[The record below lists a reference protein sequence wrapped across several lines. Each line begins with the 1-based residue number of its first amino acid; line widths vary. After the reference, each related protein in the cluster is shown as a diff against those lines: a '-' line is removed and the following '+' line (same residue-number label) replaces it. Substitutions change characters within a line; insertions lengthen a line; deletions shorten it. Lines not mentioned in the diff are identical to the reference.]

1 MEDILGFYSAL
12 SPIFD
17 EEPDPPVFNQ
27 ALEVFNWLS
36 PFGVRP
42 TN

>member
-17 EEPDPPVFNQ
+17 EEPGAVERRIAFHEPCHHIPHRIFF
-27 ALEVFNWLS
+27 L
-36 PFGVRP
+36 R
-42 TN
+42 

>member
-17 EEPDPPVFNQ
+17 EEPEERGSGWWVC
-27 ALEVFNWLS
+27 V
-36 PFGVRP
+36 V
-42 TN
+42 